1 MPRLRLRWPLPAVL
15 AWAAAWL
22 VHAAARPL
30 LGPLSALLLAS
41 AVGAAASLWGDAWW
55 RRALIALGFP
65 LSLLLSGTAAL
76 PAWAWLL
83 PLGLLLLLYPVHAW
97 RDAPVFPTPRGALA
111 GLAQAAP
118 LPAGARVLDAGCGLG
133 DGLLALRQAYPGAQL
148 EGIEWSWPLALA
160 CRLRCRFA
168 RVRRGD
174 LWAAD
179 WSGCQLVYLFQRPE
193 SMARAA
199 AKAQAE
205 MASGAWLVSLD
216 FPIAGVQPHAQLP
229 GAAPRRQPVWLYRL
243 PLRQRVAAQATPQE
257 TNCKKELR
265 SHGRC

>member
-1 MPRLRLRWPLPAVL
+1 MPRLRWPLPAVL

-22 VHAAARPL
+22 VHAAARPA
-30 LGPLSALLLAS
+30 LGALAALLLAS
-41 AVGAAASLWGDAWW
+41 AVGVAASLWADAWW
-55 RRALIALGFP
+55 RRVLIALGFP

-111 GLAQAAP
+111 GLERAAP
-118 LPAGARVLDAGCGLG
+118 LPEGALVLDAGCGLG
-133 DGLLALRQAYPGAQL
+133 DGLLALRQAYPRARL

-174 LWAAD
+174 LWRAD
-179 WSGCQLVYLFQRPE
+179 WGRYQLVYLFQRPE
-193 SMARAA
+193 TMARAA
-199 AKAQAE
+199 AQAAAQ
-205 MASGAWLVSLD
+205 MVPGAWLASLEFALPD
-216 FPIAGVQPHAQLP
+216 CAPHACLP
-229 GAAPRRQPVWLYRL
+229 AAAPGGRPVWLYRL
-243 PLRQRVAAQATPQE
+243 PLRPGVAMEATPKE
-257 TNCKKELR
+257 TI
-265 SHGRC
+265 